1 MKWSELPLHPTDKVL
16 RQFAA
21 TWLLFLLAAGGYQW
35 LIKRHPGAGLVLVA
49 LAVIIGVLGL
59 LKPAAVRWLF
69 VGWMI
74 LAFPIGWLISQLTL
88 IILFYLVITPI
99 AAFFRLRG
107 RDLLLRKPASA
118 RSSFWISKTTP
129 SDVRSYFH
137 QY

>member
-1 MKWSELPLHPTDKVL
+1 MKLSDLPLHPTSRVL

-21 TWLLFLLAAGGYQW
+21 TWLLFFLAIGAYQW
-35 LIKRHPGAGLVLVA
+35 LIKRHPEAGLG
-49 LAVIIGVLGL
+49 LAVLAVVIGVLGL

-74 LAFPIGWLISQLTL
+74 LAFPIGWVISQMTL
-88 IILFYLVITPI
+88 IILFYLIITPV

-107 RDLLLRKPASA
+107 RDLLMRKPASD

-129 SDVRSYFH
+129 SDVQSYFH